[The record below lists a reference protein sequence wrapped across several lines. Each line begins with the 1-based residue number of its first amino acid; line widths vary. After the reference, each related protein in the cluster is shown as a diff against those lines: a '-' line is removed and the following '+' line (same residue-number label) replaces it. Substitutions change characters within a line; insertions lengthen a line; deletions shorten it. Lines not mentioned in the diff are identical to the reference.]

1 MSYYDNQTYLGFNVI
16 TGAFDYTAPNLPANS
31 GWMVAGALVSPV
43 SDDVVITSPAAG
55 EMVGTTGATFTGK
68 ATPNSTV
75 KITDATGAAIGT
87 TSTDAT
93 GAFTVTLALPEGA
106 ANLTFTSGT
115 KSAVWSGLV
124 INDTAPLVVTSP
136 TPGSTVVG
144 AGVEFSGTAEPG
156 ATITV
161 KDANGTV
168 VGTTEALGDGSYT
181 LTVVLP
187 EGSTSASVNTES
199 RTVVIDD
206 LKVAAKLEVTSPK
219 AGDKVVGPD
228 VTFDGTGQPGDKV
241 VIKDADGTTIG
252 ETTVNPDGSWDVT
265 VPLPEG
271 GSVTVESGDQK
282 VTIDDIVVGA
292 PLDVTSPKAGDKVV
306 GPDVTFDGTGQPGET
321 VVIKDADGTT
331 IGETTV
337 NPDGSWDVTVPLPEG
352 GSVTVESGDQKVTID
367 DIVVAAP
374 LDVTS
379 PKAGDKV
386 VGPDVTFDGTGQ
398 PGDKVVIKDAD
409 GTTIGETTV
418 NPDGSW
424 DVTVPLPEGGSV
436 TVESGDQ
443 KVTIDDIVV
452 AAPLDV
458 TSPKAG
464 DKVVGPDV
472 TFEGSGE
479 PGDKV
484 VIKDA
489 DGKTIGETTVNPDG
503 SWNTT
508 VPLPGGGSV
517 TIESGDQTVTIDD
530 LNVVAK
536 LEVTTPKADATIGTN
551 GAEFTGT
558 GQAGETVVI
567 TDKDG
572 TVLGE
577 TTVGDNG
584 EWTTSVKV
592 PEGSAPI
599 TVTAGGQSVVLD
611 GLKVVDDTPKVADF
625 VVVTPNLSQDSGN
638 IKNGTTFTGTGEPG
652 TTVVLTDQDGNTVG
666 QAEIDSEGNW
676 STTVTGLPQGPNNLT
691 ADLTLPG
698 GEQKVIDLGAIVVV
712 MADEATPLM
721 DPAIAGGAALALL
734 AAAGSVLLVRRRRTA
749 STN

>member
-1 MSYYDNQTYLGFNVI
+1 
-16 TGAFDYTAPNLPANS
+16 
-31 GWMVAGALVSPV
+31 
-43 SDDVVITSPAAG
+43 
-55 EMVGTTGATFTGK
+55 MVGTTGATFTGK

>member
-1 MSYYDNQTYLGFNVI
+1 
-16 TGAFDYTAPNLPANS
+16 
-31 GWMVAGALVSPV
+31 
-43 SDDVVITSPAAG
+43 
-55 EMVGTTGATFTGK
+55 
-68 ATPNSTV
+68 
-75 KITDATGAAIGT
+75 
-87 TSTDAT
+87 
-93 GAFTVTLALPEGA
+93 
-106 ANLTFTSGT
+106 
-115 KSAVWSGLV
+115 
-124 INDTAPLVVTSP
+124 
-136 TPGSTVVG
+136 
-144 AGVEFSGTAEPG
+144 
-156 ATITV
+156 
-161 KDANGTV
+161 
-168 VGTTEALGDGSYT
+168 
-181 LTVVLP
+181 
-187 EGSTSASVNTES
+187 
-199 RTVVIDD
+199 
-206 LKVAAKLEVTSPK
+206 
-219 AGDKVVGPD
+219 
-228 VTFDGTGQPGDKV
+228 
-241 VIKDADGTTIG
+241 
-252 ETTVNPDGSWDVT
+252 
-265 VPLPEG
+265 
-271 GSVTVESGDQK
+271 
-282 VTIDDIVVGA
+282 
-292 PLDVTSPKAGDKVV
+292 
-306 GPDVTFDGTGQPGET
+306 
-321 VVIKDADGTT
+321 
-331 IGETTV
+331 
-337 NPDGSWDVTVPLPEG
+337 
-352 GSVTVESGDQKVTID
+352 
-367 DIVVAAP
+367 
-374 LDVTS
+374 
-379 PKAGDKV
+379 
-386 VGPDVTFDGTGQ
+386 
-398 PGDKVVIKDAD
+398 
-409 GTTIGETTV
+409 
-418 NPDGSW
+418 
-424 DVTVPLPEGGSV
+424 
-436 TVESGDQ
+436 
-443 KVTIDDIVV
+443 
-452 AAPLDV
+452 
-458 TSPKAG
+458 AG

-489 DGKTIGETTVNPDG
+489 DGTTIGETTVNPDG